1 MESPSNIDYKQK
13 YLKALQLATSYYSE
27 NHNAFLDT
35 LFPELKP
42 SRERVDLL
50 KDIIITALIDCTS
63 VGTGIYF
70 TAAEQRQA
78 LRELATE

>member
-1 MESPSNIDYKQK
+1 MESLSNIDYKQK

-27 NHNAFLDT
+27 NHNTFLDT

-50 KDIIITALIDCTS
+50 KDIISTVIDHAS
-63 VGTGIYF
+63 DDTGIYF
-70 TAAEQRQA
+70 TAAEEQQA
-78 LRELATE
+78 LKELATE